1 MSRDERQIR
10 TTGNQVLVGYRA
22 NYHGN
27 RVIAIMKGAEK
38 NSWKCLDIIHPDDCF
53 RCEFFRKIYF
63 CLFHS
68 FFSFY

>member
-38 NSWKCLDIIHPDDCF
+38 NSWKCLDIIHPDELVQMLNTGPCINLDNL
-53 RCEFFRKIYF
+53 YNQ
-63 CLFHS
+63 
-68 FFSFY
+68 